1 MEHSFF
7 EKQDEDANSDC
18 KVFPNSVAAESIGLL
33 VVDLMGTLSSKSSFT
48 SSKRVQKVGSSEEVL
63 EVFLSNTDLDG
74 P

>member
-7 EKQDEDANSDC
+7 EKMDEDENSDS
-18 KVFPNSVAAESIGLL
+18 KVFPNSVAAESEGLL
-33 VVDLMGTLSSKSSFT
+33 VVGLTGKLSRKSSFT
-48 SSKRVQKVGSSEEVL
+48 SSKRVQKVGSSEVVL